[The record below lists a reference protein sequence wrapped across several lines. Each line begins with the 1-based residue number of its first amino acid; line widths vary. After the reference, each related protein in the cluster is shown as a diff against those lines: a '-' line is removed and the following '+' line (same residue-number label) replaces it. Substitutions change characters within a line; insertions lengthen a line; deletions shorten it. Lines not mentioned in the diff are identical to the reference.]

1 MSFPLLHLPVGV
13 VQQVIGH
20 LRIDS
25 KRCLALALG
34 GRPRPGHGASAEHVR
49 ALQRLLQPS
58 KLRVDIDDEDLSPD
72 TLPVCESGAAAR
84 DLAHAQIRRHS
95 APAVVHAARAQG
107 SSHLSC
113 QLVMDMAAF
122 WWAWCHSSQPAGP
135 AGVRLHARQLSI
147 HCQLSDE
154 YEPEEPRADALAMV
168 ERLAMIMS
176 LQWPQVVEVRGP
188 AERSLTAACHCRVT
202 VVGTAAACPACLPA
216 LADS

>member
-1 MSFPLLHLPVGV
+1 MSFPLLQLPVEV

-20 LRIDS
+20 LELLDS

-49 ALQRLLQPS
+49 ALQRLLLPTEIP
-58 KLRVDIDDEDLSPD
+58 LDIDNENLSPD
-72 TLPVCESGAAAR
+72 TLPESEPGAAAR

-95 APAVVHAARAQG
+95 APAVVHTARAQG

-122 WWAWCHSSQPAGP
+122 WSAWCHSSQPAGP
-135 AGVRLHARQLSI
+135 AGVRLQTTHLHI
-147 HCQLSDE
+147 ICQLRNDAEDDE
-154 YEPEEPRADALAMV
+154 DEEPRADLLAMV
-168 ERLAMIMS
+168 ERLAILMS

-188 AERSLTAACHCRVT
+188 AERSLTAACHCHVT
-202 VVGTAAACPACLPA
+202 VVGTAAACPACPH
-216 LADS
+216 